1 MAKVL
6 RNGQIIEVPDSE
18 FPPPPPPT
26 IAMVKQE
33 AARRILV
40 ICPKWKQRNLTA
52 RAAEL
57 AIKGVANWTAEEQA
71 EHAAGQAIWEQIKMV
86 RTKSGELEV
95 MTPIPVDY
103 TDDKYWM

>member
-33 AARRILV
+33 AACRILV
-40 ICPKWKQRNLTA
+40 ICPEWKQRNLTA